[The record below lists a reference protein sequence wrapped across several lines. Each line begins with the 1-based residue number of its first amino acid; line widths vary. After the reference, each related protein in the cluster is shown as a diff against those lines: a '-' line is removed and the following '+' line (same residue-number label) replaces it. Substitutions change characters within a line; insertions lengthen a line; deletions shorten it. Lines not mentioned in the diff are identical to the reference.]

1 MELDL
6 STNKFA
12 EEQKTKSYTRE
23 IMIMLKKAGDLYKT
37 FTQKQQKI
45 SGLKVRLN
53 LLARLGIGFN
63 YFREAW
69 GEKENTELAHVNLP
83 SIVGI

>member
-1 MELDL
+1 MRHL
-6 STNKFA
+6 SRNRRRF
-12 EEQKTKSYTRE
+12 
-23 IMIMLKKAGDLYKT
+23 
-37 FTQKQQKI
+37 

-53 LLARLGIGFN
+53 LIARSGIGFN

-69 GEKENTELAHVNLP
+69 GENENTELAHVNLP